1 MTDKLEEKDIK
12 DLDNICEEC
21 QKEDESVTQNII
33 LTGFKLC
40 KSSRTSKTVFP
51 I

>member
-1 MTDKLEEKDIK
+1 MTEELKEQDIK

-33 LTGFKLC
+33 
-40 KSSRTSKTVFP
+40 
-51 I
+51 